1 MPLTLADI
9 PAGAAVFLDANV
21 LVYHF
26 APHPVLQPRCQDL
39 LERCTTEESLGYTS
53 AHVVSNVAHRIMT
66 LEAIDRFG
74 WPTAGIARRLLRHP
88 DDVRRLTRFRQVVD
102 EIPYLGVQVLP
113 ITMRLVSAAA
123 AISQQ
128 HGLLSGDAL
137 VVAVM
142 REHGLVN
149 LASHDTDFD
158 RVPGLTRYAPA

>member
-1 MPLTLADI
+1 
-9 PAGAAVFLDANV
+9 LDANV
-21 LVYHF
+21 FVYHF
-26 APHPVLQPRCQDL
+26 APHPVLQLSCQEL
-39 LERCTTEESLGYTS
+39 LERFARQELAGYTS

-74 WPTAGIARRLLRHP
+74 WPTAGIAQRLLRHP

-102 EIPYLGVQVLP
+102 EIPGFGIQVLP
-113 ITMRLVSAAA
+113 LTVRLVSAAA

-142 REHGLVN
+142 REHGLVY
-149 LASHDTDFD
+149 LASHDADFD

>member
-1 MPLTLADI
+1 MSLKFADV
-9 PAGAAVFLDANV
+9 PAGAGAFLDANV

-26 APHPVLQPRCQDL
+26 APHPVLQLPCQQL
-39 LERCTTEESLGYTS
+39 LERCTRHELVGYTS
-53 AHVVSNVAHRIMT
+53 AHVVTNVAHRIMT

-88 DDVRRLTRFRQVVD
+88 DDVRQLTRFRQAID
-102 EIPYLGVQVLP
+102 EIPGFGIQVLP
-113 ITMRLVSAAA
+113 ITMHLVSAAA

-142 REHGLVN
+142 REHGLVY
-149 LASHDTDFD
+149 LASHDADFD
-158 RVPGLTRYAPA
+158 HVPGLTRYAPA